1 MQVSRIIERDLTAL
15 AEDYPLST
23 VIEVLA
29 INSGCGLPVVDK
41 EGRVVGF
48 INEKDIIRAA
58 LPGHFEYLDDKFV
71 LPDIEQLRGRL
82 ERIMSDP
89 VSKHM
94 LKDVIK
100 FEETEDFLKVVIAL
114 TQKGVR
120 AAPVVKDGYLVGVV
134 KREDILNRFLM
145 RQVETKA
152 DEPA

>member
-1 MQVSRIIERDLTAL
+1 MQVSRIMERDLTAL

-23 VIEVLA
+23 AIEVLA
-29 INSGCGLPVVDK
+29 INSRCGLPVVDQV
-41 EGRVVGF
+41 GRVVGF
-48 INEKDIIRAA
+48 INEKDVISAA

-94 LKDVIK
+94 VKDVVK

-120 AAPVVKDGYLVGVV
+120 AAPIVKDGYLVGIVR
-134 KREDILNRFLM
+134 REDILNRFLM

-152 DEPA
+152 D